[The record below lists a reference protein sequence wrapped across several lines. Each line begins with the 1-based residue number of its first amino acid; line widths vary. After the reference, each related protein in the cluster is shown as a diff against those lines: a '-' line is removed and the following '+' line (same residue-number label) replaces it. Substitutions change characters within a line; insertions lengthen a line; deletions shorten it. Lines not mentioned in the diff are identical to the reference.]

1 MKKSSNNKKN
11 VFIIFIFIMC
21 ILLGSFY
28 VSWVITKQEEEK
40 CMGNL
45 YSSTYE
51 LAAKINNQ
59 MSSATKILNIVSDT
73 IIKAEKADSPEVRSV
88 LRDLRSCLI
97 FSHLELLLPGDKVLL
112 PNGYTKD
119 VSGILSFEEE
129 ASKGIH
135 LSDRTTGI
143 YGEGHEI
150 LRYFMPVKKNGK
162 VIGVLY
168 AVVDLSK
175 LPQMWN
181 TTIYEGNADV
191 VVLNAQSKEIIM
203 DTWHGQAGELSDFA
217 TRTTKPGY
225 DINQLWED
233 IDNQRSGH
241 TVFLSQT
248 TNEYLHFTYVPVG
261 SNNWMVNLSVP
272 ESVAFASAN
281 RYKKILYSFI
291 TVEIIFVCICLS
303 LVIRNVKRESQEK
316 HALLQQNLRLAE
328 AEKNVAVLAN
338 EAKARFL
345 ANMSHEIRTPINSII
360 GMNELILRENK
371 DRTIAEYAQN
381 IYTSSKMLL
390 GLVNDVLDFSKIDS
404 GQLEL
409 VERKYHTAS
418 VIVDEINLLKERAKN
433 KNLEILLD
441 IDKTLPS
448 ELCGDELR
456 IKQIITNLLTNAVK
470 YTEKGSITLQVKYRK
485 TIGDKINLM
494 ISVIDTGIG
503 IKQEDL
509 EKLFESFTRLDEK
522 NNRSIEGTGLG
533 LNITK
538 QLTMLMKGTIQVE
551 SEYQNGSA
559 FHVEIPQEIMNATPI
574 GDLNESFEKAQKSK
588 QEKKTYFIAPEAKV
602 LVVDDNKMNLE
613 VVKGILKR
621 SQVQVDLAK
630 SGFECLTKT
639 KEKQYDLILMDH
651 MMPGLDGVETLKAL
665 QEEAENPNRNTVVIA
680 LTANAISGCRQ
691 MYLEH
696 GFTDYLS
703 KPIEAWRLEEM
714 LMEYIP
720 DSYIVMKEIDVCD
733 DAIVHD
739 EICNP
744 QEEELDYQ
752 QALKFCANSEAVYK
766 KVLNS
771 FYSQGQEYLKDL
783 KTYYE
788 EKDWTNYRVIVH
800 ALKSNSKNIGANVF
814 SEKSKRQEEAAVAGE
829 DVFIEKTFEQYY
841 QDFEHL
847 LEIVQKTL

>member
-1 MKKSSNNKKN
+1 
-11 VFIIFIFIMC
+11 
-21 ILLGSFY
+21 
-28 VSWVITKQEEEK
+28 
-40 CMGNL
+40 
-45 YSSTYE
+45 
-51 LAAKINNQ
+51 
-59 MSSATKILNIVSDT
+59 
-73 IIKAEKADSPEVRSV
+73 
-88 LRDLRSCLI
+88 
-97 FSHLELLLPGDKVLL
+97 
-112 PNGYTKD
+112 
-119 VSGILSFEEE
+119 
-129 ASKGIH
+129 
-135 LSDRTTGI
+135 
-143 YGEGHEI
+143 
-150 LRYFMPVKKNGK
+150 
-162 VIGVLY
+162 
-168 AVVDLSK
+168 
-175 LPQMWN
+175 
-181 TTIYEGNADV
+181 
-191 VVLNAQSKEIIM
+191 
-203 DTWHGQAGELSDFA
+203 
-217 TRTTKPGY
+217 
-225 DINQLWED
+225 
-233 IDNQRSGH
+233 
-241 TVFLSQT
+241 
-248 TNEYLHFTYVPVG
+248 
-261 SNNWMVNLSVP
+261 
-272 ESVAFASAN
+272 
-281 RYKKILYSFI
+281 
-291 TVEIIFVCICLS
+291 
-303 LVIRNVKRESQEK
+303 
-316 HALLQQNLRLAE
+316 
-328 AEKNVAVLAN
+328 
-338 EAKARFL
+338 
-345 ANMSHEIRTPINSII
+345 
-360 GMNELILRENK
+360 
-371 DRTIAEYAQN
+371 
-381 IYTSSKMLL
+381 
-390 GLVNDVLDFSKIDS
+390 
-404 GQLEL
+404 
-409 VERKYHTAS
+409 
-418 VIVDEINLLKERAKN
+418 
-433 KNLEILLD
+433 
-441 IDKTLPS
+441 
-448 ELCGDELR
+448 
-456 IKQIITNLLTNAVK
+456 
-470 YTEKGSITLQVKYRK
+470 
-485 TIGDKINLM
+485 M

>member
-129 ASKGIH
+129 ESKGIH

-143 YGEGHEI
+143 HGEECEI

-316 HALLQQNLRLAE
+316 HALLQQNLR
-328 AEKNVAVLAN
+328 
-338 EAKARFL
+338 
-345 ANMSHEIRTPINSII
+345 
-360 GMNELILRENK
+360 
-371 DRTIAEYAQN
+371 Q
-381 IYTSSKMLL
+381 
-390 GLVNDVLDFSKIDS
+390 DFW
-404 GQLEL
+404 
-409 VERKYHTAS
+409 
-418 VIVDEINLLKERAKN
+418 
-433 KNLEILLD
+433 
-441 IDKTLPS
+441 
-448 ELCGDELR
+448 R
-456 IKQIITNLLTNAVK
+456 IC
-470 YTEKGSITLQVKYRK
+470 
-485 TIGDKINLM
+485 
-494 ISVIDTGIG
+494 
-503 IKQEDL
+503 
-509 EKLFESFTRLDEK
+509 
-522 NNRSIEGTGLG
+522 
-533 LNITK
+533 
-538 QLTMLMKGTIQVE
+538 LMK
-551 SEYQNGSA
+551 SEHQL
-559 FHVEIPQEIMNATPI
+559 IP
-574 GDLNESFEKAQKSK
+574 L
-588 QEKKTYFIAPEAKV
+588 
-602 LVVDDNKMNLE
+602 
-613 VVKGILKR
+613 
-621 SQVQVDLAK
+621 
-630 SGFECLTKT
+630 
-639 KEKQYDLILMDH
+639 
-651 MMPGLDGVETLKAL
+651 
-665 QEEAENPNRNTVVIA
+665 
-680 LTANAISGCRQ
+680 
-691 MYLEH
+691 
-696 GFTDYLS
+696 
-703 KPIEAWRLEEM
+703 
-714 LMEYIP
+714 
-720 DSYIVMKEIDVCD
+720 
-733 DAIVHD
+733 
-739 EICNP
+739 
-744 QEEELDYQ
+744 
-752 QALKFCANSEAVYK
+752 
-766 KVLNS
+766 
-771 FYSQGQEYLKDL
+771 
-783 KTYYE
+783 
-788 EKDWTNYRVIVH
+788 
-800 ALKSNSKNIGANVF
+800 
-814 SEKSKRQEEAAVAGE
+814 
-829 DVFIEKTFEQYY
+829 
-841 QDFEHL
+841 
-847 LEIVQKTL
+847 